1 MQSRLNLII
10 TSGFAMFAMF
20 FGSGNLVFPL
30 AIGTE
35 ATGQVF
41 YSIIGL
47 IITGVCVPFLG
58 LLAMILFKGDRETA
72 FSYIGKWPAFF
83 LAFAMLSLMG
93 PFGVA
98 ARCII
103 VAYGGI
109 VQLIPNISLEVF
121 GLIWSVITGAII
133 LSHSGWIN
141 VIGRYLTPILL
152 LSIALI
158 IAAGLWYA
166 PPLQVSSLSATQAF
180 EVGLDQGY
188 QTMDLLAAFFF
199 SVTVVGYLQKSL
211 EGQPM
216 ATILKMSLGASIVG
230 ASLLAL
236 VYVGFVLLGALYS
249 DALITIAPEQRLAF
263 IAYQTLGGTAQVII
277 ATAIALACLTTFI
290 VLIVLFA
297 QFLNKEISQNRIS
310 YKWSILITLGISY
323 AISLLG
329 FNTLATWIAY
339 ALEIAYP
346 ALIAFSIALITY
358 KLFRFNL
365 ITLAFWGT
373 LSITIILH
381 LLK

>member
-1 MQSRLNLII
+1 MQSRLNLTI

-35 ATGQVF
+35 TTGQAI

-47 IITGVCVPFLG
+47 IITGVFVPFFG
-58 LLAMILFKGDRETA
+58 LLAMILFKGNREAA

-83 LAFAMLSLMG
+83 LSFAMLSLMG

-109 VQLIPNISLEVF
+109 AQLMPISLEVF
-121 GLIWSVITGAII
+121 GLVWSIITGLII
-133 LSHSGWIN
+133 ISHSGWIN

-158 IAAGLWYA
+158 ITAGLWYA
-166 PPLQVSSLSATQAF
+166 PSLQVSSLSSTQSF
-180 EVGLDQGY
+180 EIGLEQGY

-199 SVTVVGYLQKSL
+199 SVTVVSYLQQSL
-211 EGQPM
+211 DGQPM
-216 ATILKMSLGASIVG
+216 AKILKLSLRASIVG
-230 ASLLAL
+230 ATLLAA
-236 VYVGFVLLGALYS
+236 VYVGFVLLGALYC
-249 DALITIAPEQRLAF
+249 DILIGVAPEQRLAV
-263 IAYQTLGGTAQVII
+263 IAYHTLGGTAQGII
-277 ATAIALACLTTFI
+277 ATSIALACLTTFI
-290 VLIVLFA
+290 VLIVLFS
-297 QFLNKEISQNRIS
+297 QFLSKEISQNRIP
-310 YKWSILITLGISY
+310 YTWSIWITLGISY
-323 AISLLG
+323 GISLLG
-329 FNTLATWIAY
+329 FHTLATWIAY

-373 LSITIILH
+373 LSVTIILQ
-381 LLK
+381 LVK

>member
-35 ATGQVF
+35 ATGQAV

-47 IITGVCVPFLG
+47 ILTGVLVPFLG
-58 LLAMILFKGDRETA
+58 LLAMILFKGDREAA

-83 LAFAMLSLMG
+83 LSFGMLSLMG

-109 VQLIPNISLEVF
+109 VQLIPSISLETF
-121 GLIWSVITGAII
+121 GLLWSIITGLII

-158 IAAGLWYA
+158 ITAGLWYA
-166 PPLQVSSLSATQAF
+166 PSLEGSSLSSIQAF
-180 EVGLDQGY
+180 KVGLDQGY

-199 SVTVVGYLQKSL
+199 SVTVVNYLQQSL
-211 EGQPM
+211 EGQPTSK
-216 ATILKMSLGASIVG
+216 ALKLSLGASVVG
-230 ASLLAL
+230 ASLLAM

-249 DALITIAPEQRLAF
+249 DALLGIAPEKRLAF
-263 IAYQTLGGTAQVII
+263 IAYETLGGPAQGII

-297 QFLNKEISQNRIS
+297 QFLNKEISQNKIS
-310 YKWSILITLGISY
+310 YKWSVWITLGISY
-323 AISLLG
+323 GVSLLG
-329 FNTLATWIAY
+329 FNTLAAWIAY

-346 ALIAFSIALITY
+346 ALIAFSISLIGY
-358 KLFRFNL
+358 KLFRINL

-373 LSITIILH
+373 LGITVILN
-381 LLK
+381 LVK